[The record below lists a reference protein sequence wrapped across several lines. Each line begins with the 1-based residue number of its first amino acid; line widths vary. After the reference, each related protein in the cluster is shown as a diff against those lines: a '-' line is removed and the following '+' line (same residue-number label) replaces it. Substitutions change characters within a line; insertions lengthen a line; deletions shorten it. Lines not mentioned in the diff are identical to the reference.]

1 MEHFDTEDRVLASVV
16 VFIIVEVLKLEEVA
30 GVSCIPALLNVKAMA
45 LTVSVSELTFPT
57 NLTPKLHHTFIGSR
71 LQQKE
76 SYVKV
81 AAFPQKTESGRS
93 LVQLRLPQFQC
104 HHLQTPHLPTIF
116 TRWFKC
122 SKRSQL
128 DAECQN

>member
-1 MEHFDTEDRVLASVV
+1 MASVV

-30 GVSCIPALLNVKAMA
+30 GVSCIPALLNAKAMA
-45 LTVSVSELTFPT
+45 LTIQRRRVYLSFPT
-57 NLTPKLHHTFIGSR
+57 NLTAQLLHTFIGLR

-81 AAFPQKTESGRS
+81 AASPQKTESDRS
-93 LVQLRLPQFQC
+93 LVQLRLPRFQR
-104 HHLQTPHLPTIF
+104 HHLQIPYLPTIF

-122 SKRSQL
+122 LKRGQF
-128 DAECQN
+128 DADCQN